1 MSSIVDAS
9 KTGKKNYS
17 SIFFSSF
24 DASKLMTSLEV
35 LNTIYDY
42 Y

>member
-9 KTGKKNYS
+9 KTGKKKFFIN
-17 SIFFSSF
+17 FFSSF